1 MATALHALTDRAASF
16 AARQPRAAIGGSILC
31 CIVMAELV
39 AAVALNG
46 LV

>member
-1 MATALHALTDRAASF
+1 MATTLLAISGYATGF
-16 AARQPRAAIGGSILC
+16 ATRQPRAAIGGSILC
-31 CIVMAELV
+31 CIVVAELV

>member
-1 MATALHALTDRAASF
+1 MATALHAITDRAAAF
-16 AARQPRAAIGGSILC
+16 ATRQPRAAIGGSILC

>member
-16 AARQPRAAIGGSILC
+16 ATRQPRVAIGGSILC

-46 LV
+46 LL